1 MFCPESVLSMEIPST
16 GPQSLR
22 SEYNTEEAEESHD
35 DWTEDQASDD
45 NEDTPQPSPARQGV
59 VAGGVLSS
67 GAPPLRCVDLVYH
80 RRSALAN
87 TVS

>member
-22 SEYNTEEAEESHD
+22 SECNTEEAEESHD